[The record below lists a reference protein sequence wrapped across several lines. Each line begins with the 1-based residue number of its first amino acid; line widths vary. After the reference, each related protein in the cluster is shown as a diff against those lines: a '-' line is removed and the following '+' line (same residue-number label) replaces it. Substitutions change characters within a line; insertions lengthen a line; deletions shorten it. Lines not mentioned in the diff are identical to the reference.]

1 MHFFCGISSS
11 PATTDTSRC
20 WPCGHQGCGLER
32 AEPFKESCMNWL
44 VKWDSLEAV
53 IILNVDQLI
62 GKYTVLQDYNAAV
75 GLWWFMAVTIAD
87 ISGLEWT
94 GWLSC
99 HLSFSMLKFGH
110 DRQVLCHWALSSALW
125 TSVLKHLFLTVQWKG
140 GTHATAH
147 AWRSE
152 HSPVELVVSFHISV
166 ESGVIKLI
174 SLGFGDKCFYLPNP
188 VFISVF
194 APLKLLF
201 SVAYQLLSRF
211 LYSRFDFPHY

>member
-1 MHFFCGISSS
+1 MSMHWGRIFFFFFFCGISSS

-20 WPCGHQGCGLER
+20 WPCGHQGWGLER

-87 ISGLEWT
+87 VSGLEWT
-94 GWLSC
+94 DWLSC

-110 DRQVLCHWALSSALW
+110 DRQVLCHWATSSFPLDFSFE
-125 TSVLKHLFLTVQWKG
+125 TSI
-140 GTHATAH
+140 
-147 AWRSE
+147 SYC
-152 HSPVELVVSFHISV
+152 PVEGWYTCHSSCVEVRAQPCGVGCLLPYQCGIWWSNSCHRALETSASICQTQLSF
-166 ESGVIKLI
+166 L
-174 SLGFGDKCFYLPNP
+174 YLP
-188 VFISVF
+188 
-194 APLKLLF
+194 L
-201 SVAYQLLSRF
+201 
-211 LYSRFDFPHY
+211 